1 MVWLFQRFGRL
12 TATEH
17 VPAAGSLRFR
27 LLASNI
33 QVVNSEVVAVSCRN
47 EDFEKRRSEGKRGCL
62 HEDWTQRFGFNIRR
76 REIRTIE
83 REGMIERWKQ
93 QGIKFK
99 ESVCRLV
106 SAVFKIKKVRTGR
119 I

>member
-47 EDFEKRRSEGKRGCL
+47 EDFENGDLKEREAVCMKTGLKGLVLTSEEGK
-62 HEDWTQRFGFNIRR
+62 
-76 REIRTIE
+76 
-83 REGMIERWKQ
+83 
-93 QGIKFK
+93 
-99 ESVCRLV
+99 
-106 SAVFKIKKVRTGR
+106 
-119 I
+119 